1 MPLHTHGKMKLALI
15 TMLHT
20 LAYYN
25 TYANPLSTLST
36 SPAPTST
43 GHDND
48 VLGPITVEVSP
59 NGIVVPGYAKQD
71 SRYHRPSINSP
82 PEDLEIFSVIEND
95 EKEAA
100 SVEVSSHN
108 AENNHNTDPTTVS
121 NPPSA
126 RHDHFRSGGLHL
138 GHGPVV
144 QRPRQIIPTSAV
156 SDAPSAAVAQPIQK
170 NLTTRFLVVPLHSS
184 DRAVDS
190 RPSNTLNSPEDRS
203 SATES
208 AKNGNADGSPPREAS
223 PSIPKCLSILQPL
236 RDLADRLVFIKEAP
250 RHTLISACRFQSINR
265 THYDGQHIERM
276 EEICWNLFETIQLE
290 GRRRFERCISKI
302 EDKYQHNS
310 RPSADGQPYN
320 ELESVIDKF
329 SFHAYQLTPASVKSF
344 IKEHPEISPEDI
356 EWLNHDMNATSTITS
371 ISPNKGPASGVAKR
385 SWASNLFKA
394 IFAAEVDTAIGS
406 IGKGV
411 DSAVRQEVQE
421 YRDKMR
427 SQNDTSD
434 SQGDIQNMTESQ
446 SDSPSLSNFSPRQ
459 SNRVYIHGQYY
470 PIGPINKYVNHPRDT
485 DELPLTTEDIASYLE
500 FIRDTKNLNRQQFKL
515 LRHAVDQELNFGTI
529 ILDFNR
535 DMESKFNLGSAQRHS
550 KNKHTDKPRR
560 RIRRSGPPPALG
572 PSFRYPYQWDFP
584 DSLSTDPAYINLV
597 LAWNNTVST
606 EHKDW
611 IRLQL
616 RNVWLLRVGDLCN
629 ISRSWTKD
637 LSQES
642 QEIELRFKGLTL
654 QRCKE
659 ICDGTRE
666 NVRVEEYWK
675 SLRGEFRSSP
685 PSPTPYPIP
694 DDKSLRQ

>member
-1 MPLHTHGKMKLALI
+1 MKLALI

-25 TYANPLSTLST
+25 TYANPLSTPST
-36 SPAPTST
+36 SPTPTST

-59 NGIVVPGYAKQD
+59 NGIIVPGHARQD
-71 SRYHRPSINSP
+71 SRYHSPSLNSP
-82 PEDLEIFSVIEND
+82 PESHKIFPVIEND
-95 EKEAA
+95 YKEAT
-100 SVEVSSHN
+100 SLETSSPT
-108 AENNHNTDPTTVS
+108 ADDNHNTDPTTVPKS
-121 NPPSA
+121 PPA
-126 RHDHFRSGGLHL
+126 RHDHFRPGGLHL

-144 QRPRQIIPTSAV
+144 QRPRPIIPTSAV
-156 SDAPSAAVAQPIQK
+156 SDAPSAPVTQPMHK
-170 NLTTRFLVVPLHSS
+170 DLTTRFLVVPLHPS
-184 DRAVDS
+184 DGDLDS
-190 RPSNTLNSPEDRS
+190 RQSNSLNSPEDRS
-203 SATES
+203 SATKS
-208 AKNGNADGSPPREAS
+208 DRHGTSNSSPPREAS

-250 RHTLISACRFQSINR
+250 HHTLISACRFQSINR
-265 THYDGQHIERM
+265 TLYHGQHIERM

-310 RPSADGQPYN
+310 GASAEGQPYD
-320 ELESVIDKF
+320 ELESGIDRF
-329 SFHAYQLTPASVKSF
+329 SFHAYQLTPASVKDF

-356 EWLNHDMNATSTITS
+356 EWLNHDMDATDSITS
-371 ISPNKGPASGVAKR
+371 ISPNKGPLSGVAKR

-411 DSAVRQEVQE
+411 GSAVRQEVQE

-434 SQGDIQNMTESQ
+434 THDGVQNLTESQ

-459 SNRVYIHGQYY
+459 SNRVYVHGQYY
-470 PIGPINKYVNHPRDT
+470 PIGPINKYVNHPRDM
-485 DELPLTTEDIASYLE
+485 DELPVTTEDIGSYLE

-515 LRHAVDQELNFGTI
+515 LRDAVVQELNFGFS
-529 ILDFNR
+529 ILDSNR
-535 DMESKFNLGSAQRHS
+535 DMESKYNLGSEQHHS
-550 KNKHTDKPRR
+550 KNKRTYKPRR
-560 RIRRSGPPPALG
+560 RIPRSGPPPALG

-584 DSLSTDPAYINLV
+584 HSLSTDPAYINLV

-611 IRLQL
+611 VRLQL

-637 LSQES
+637 LSKES
-642 QEIELRFKGLTL
+642 QEIELKFKGLTL

-659 ICDGTRE
+659 IWDGTRE
-666 NVRVEEYWK
+666 NVRVGEYWK

-685 PSPTPYPIP
+685 PSPTPHPIP
-694 DDKSLRQ
+694 DDRGLRQ